1 MPEPQTKIRDIKFD
15 FVTYITK
22 SYETQQD
29 GQGQEEGDRIIEG
42 FVTTNDLD
50 TAINGRVGDIVTEG
64 AIDKSIPLFLERPI
78 LLFNH
83 HEDIPIGTILEARKE
98 KTKDGSLGLWIK
110 ALISKTENGFW
121 QKIKEGI
128 LNKFSFKFLV
138 PEDDIVLEWDDTLK
152 KMVRK
157 ILSFLPIESSLVTVP
172 ANAKARSIAW
182 YIQKAIDED
191 MEVLDAIDMDL
202 MDIEKEEKTK
212 GGFSM
217 DELAK
222 LKEEMSVEFTK
233 QIETINSQFAADKET
248 LTKQLS
254 DVTDKLAM
262 MEQKELKEVED
273 AQKARDEEATANT
286 QIEIKKN
293 LSIMEDTLA
302 MAEEAEGKAE
312 GDVKDLLVKI
322 VDALKGMIATYPEK
336 YPTPAK
342 SIDAIEPAVEVAKSF
357 DMTALNET
365 IQKSIQAAVT
375 KGLG

>member
-50 TAINGRVGDIVTEG
+50 TSGDIVTEE
-64 AIDKSIPLFLERPI
+64 AIDKAIPLFLERPI

-83 HEDIPIGTILEARKE
+83 KPDIPIGTILEARKE
-98 KTKDGSLGLWIK
+98 KTKDGKVGIWIK
-110 ALISKTENGFW
+110 ALISKTEDGFW
-121 QKIKEGI
+121 QKIKERV
-128 LNKFSFKFLV
+128 LNKFSIRFLV
-138 PEDDIVLEWDDTLK
+138 PKADVIAEWDNTLK
-152 KMVRK
+152 MVVRK
-157 ILSFLPIESSLVTVP
+157 ILSFLPLESSLVPVP
-172 ANAKARSIAW
+172 DNAKAAVLSW
-182 YIQKAIDED
+182 YIQKAFDMD
-191 MEVLDAIDMDL
+191 ME
-202 MDIEKEEKTK
+202 EEEKTK

-233 QIETINSQFAADKET
+233 QIETITSQFAADKET

-273 AQKARDEEATANT
+273 AQKAQDEKAIANT

-293 LSIMEDTLA
+293 LSVMEDTL
-302 MAEEAEGKAE
+302 
-312 GDVKDLLVKI
+312 
-322 VDALKGMIATYPEK
+322 
-336 YPTPAK
+336 
-342 SIDAIEPAVEVAKSF
+342 
-357 DMTALNET
+357 
-365 IQKSIQAAVT
+365 
-375 KGLG
+375 